1 MNKIEIRLHYV
12 SGCSGGCCS
21 CAPDK
26 SVEEFEKIAN
36 KLVERF
42 GEEKL
47 QFEAYNS
54 LNQKKFPFLKGVKS
68 PVVSVGNNVVAS
80 GSMPSYAVLEK
91 EISSM
96 LKAA

>member
-1 MNKIEIRLHYV
+1 MKIEIRLHYI

-26 SVEEFEKIAN
+26 NMLEFEKIAN
-36 KLVERF
+36 KLVEKF

-54 LNQKKFPFLKGVKS
+54 FNEKKFPFLKDAKS
-68 PVVSVGNNVVAS
+68 PVVSVGNKVVAS
-80 GSMPSYAVLEK
+80 GTIPSFVALEK

-96 LKAA
+96 LKVA